1 MKMNRAELEKQARAK
16 GIEVDGRW
24 NDERLR
30 KEIEKAPGEEK
41 TEKEKLEEG
50 IAAQNS
56 TPEQTGAR
64 FAEPQGEE
72 RFVPVDDEE
81 AEFKKDAKLDK
92 IKTPTK
98 PKVKLF
104 PVKLLKNYRPI
115 SGEAQIQGDNGE
127 YRPLSGDEAAKV
139 PAGSHVALPV
149 EEAQSV
155 IKNKIAERNDP
166 IA

>member
-1 MKMNRAELEKQARAK
+1 MNRAELEKQARAK

-30 KEIEKAPGEEK
+30 KEIDNAPGKEK
-41 TEKEKLEEG
+41 TEKERMEEG

-64 FAEPQGEE
+64 FAEPQGGD

-81 AEFKKDAKLDK
+81 PEEFKPDTKQGK
-92 IKTPTK
+92 INSTVK

-115 SGEAQIQGDNGE
+115 SLDAQIQDKDGK
-127 YRPLSGDEAAKV
+127 YRPLTGDEAAKV
-139 PAGSHVALPV
+139 PAGSHVSLPV